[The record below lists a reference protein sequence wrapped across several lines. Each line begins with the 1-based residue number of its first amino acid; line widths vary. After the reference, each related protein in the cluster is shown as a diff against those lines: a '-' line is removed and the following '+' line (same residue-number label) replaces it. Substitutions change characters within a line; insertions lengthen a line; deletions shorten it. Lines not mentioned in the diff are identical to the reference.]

1 MFGADVLVNDSAA
14 NNTAALQTGAN
25 TPAASTTVTLAKSMT
40 NVMDN
45 GAVALS
51 FNFGVLEEWGKTGR
65 AVVEVPKY
73 YRADLGEGLRCLLKD
88 STGVLL
94 E

>member
-1 MFGADVLVNDSAA
+1 MSNDSLV
-14 NNTAALQTGAN
+14 NNTASLPTGAN

-40 NVMDN
+40 NVMDI
-45 GAVALS
+45 GSVTLT

-65 AVVEVPKY
+65 AVVEAPKY
-73 YRADLGEGLRCLLKD
+73 YRADLGDCVRCLLND
-88 STGVLL
+88 AATGVLL